1 MKLIGLAL
9 LATLS
14 TMPTW
19 AQEVSMPQVSE
30 AVQEFINTNGSD
42 ASKFKPSCPSFDACS
57 DMYYHVKTYTFKGDA
72 GEAFDLLRSL
82 KPYEIWDG
90 TTRFEME
97 YEPTQKRFLG
107 KNHNLPD
114 ITEGQIFFLE
124 LDITKKM
131 QIPVAFQVV
140 ELDSHKKTLS
150 FSYLKQNKSNGIQ
163 RITFVQAGENFNIVH
178 ETHFKS
184 DSKFR
189 DKRLY
194 GFFHTKLLDDVWERF
209 EKRL

>member
-14 TMPTW
+14 TTPTW
-19 AQEVSMPQVSE
+19 AQEVSLPPVSE
-30 AVQEFINTNGSD
+30 TVQDFIKINGTD
-42 ASKFKPSCPSFDACS
+42 PSKFTPSCASFDACS

-72 GEAFDLLRSL
+72 QRAFDLLLSL
-82 KPYEIWDG
+82 KPYEIWEG
-90 TTRFEME
+90 TSRFEME
-97 YEPTQKRFLG
+97 YDPAQKRFLG
-107 KNHNLPD
+107 KDQNLPE
-114 ITEGQIFFLE
+114 ISKGQIFFLE
-124 LDITKKM
+124 LDIIKQM
-131 QIPVAFQVV
+131 QIPVAFEVV

-163 RITFVQAGENFNIVH
+163 RITFVQTGEEFNIIH

-194 GFFHTKLLDDVWERF
+194 GLFHTRLLDDVWKRF

>member
-1 MKLIGLAL
+1 MKLFGLAI
-9 LATLS
+9 LAALS
-14 TMPTW
+14 MPTW
-19 AQEVSMPQVSE
+19 AQEVALPQVSDT
-30 AVQEFINTNGSD
+30 VQEFINANGSD
-42 ASKFKPSCPSFDACS
+42 ASKFVPSCPSFDACS

-72 GEAFDLLRSL
+72 ADAFDLLISL
-82 KPYEIWDG
+82 KPYEIWEG
-90 TTRFEME
+90 TSRFEME
-97 YEPTQKRFLG
+97 YEPSQKRFLG

-140 ELDSHKKTLS
+140 ELNSQKKTLS

-163 RITFVQAGENFNIVH
+163 RITFVQDGDNFNVVH
-178 ETHFKS
+178 ETHFRS

-194 GFFHTKLLDDVWERF
+194 GFFHTRLLDDVWKRF

>member
-9 LATLS
+9 LVTLS

-19 AQEVSMPQVSE
+19 AQDASIPSVSE
-30 AVQEFINTNGSD
+30 TVQDFINANGSD
-42 ASKFKPSCPSFDACS
+42 ASKFSPSCPTFDACS
-57 DMYYHVKTYTFKGDA
+57 DMYYHVKKYTFKGDA
-72 GEAFDLLRSL
+72 QRAFDLLLSL
-82 KPYEIWDG
+82 KPYEIWEG
-90 TTRFEME
+90 TSRFEME
-97 YEPTQKRFLG
+97 YEPSQKSFLG
-107 KNHNLPD
+107 KDQNLPD
-114 ITEGQIFFLE
+114 IKEGQIFFLE
-124 LDITKKM
+124 LDITSKM

-163 RITFVQAGENFNIVH
+163 RITFVQNGESFDIIH

-184 DSKFR
+184 ESKFR

>member
-1 MKLIGLAL
+1 MKLLGLVL
-9 LATLS
+9 LTTLT

-19 AQEVSMPQVSE
+19 AQEMAMPQVSE
-30 AVQEFINTNGSD
+30 SVQKFIETNGSD
-42 ASKFKPSCPSFDACS
+42 TSKYSASCASFDACS
-57 DMYYHVKTYTFKGDA
+57 DMNYQVDTYTFKGDA
-72 GEAFDLLRSL
+72 QRAFDLLISL

-90 TTRFEME
+90 SSRFEME
-97 YEPTQKRFLG
+97 FDPSQKMFLG
-107 KNHNLPD
+107 KHQNLPD
-114 ITEGQIFFLE
+114 IKEGQIFFLE

-140 ELDSHKKTLS
+140 ELDSKRKTVS
-150 FSYLKQNKSNGIQ
+150 FSYLKQNKSKGIQ
-163 RITFVQAGENFNIVH
+163 RITFVQDGESFNIVH

-189 DKRLY
+189 DKHLY
-194 GFFHTKLLDDVWERF
+194 GFFHTRLLNDAWKSF